1 MGSKT
6 QDGGSHSKPVVAIVG
21 GGFAGTMVAVHLL
34 KSAQQPLR
42 IVLIERDDVPGRGV
56 AYRDQPECHLLNVRA
71 EAMSAFPSEPDHFLN
86 WLNAA
91 YSPCHPVGTA
101 EYLPRRLYGAYIE
114 SVLEQAQADA
124 RRGVTLELRSDEVLG
139 LSPSSS
145 GAKLRLKSGGSL
157 SANQIVLALGNP
169 GPADPPVSDG
179 GFYSSTRYQGHAWS
193 TPGLLAI
200 QRDERVLLVGSG
212 LTTLDWLAALRDR
225 GHRGRIHVVSRH
237 GLMPQLHRPASLHHL
252 SFDPLA
258 LPPKVSALLKRLRTE
273 IEMAEAAGG
282 DWRGV
287 IDALRP
293 YSQRLWQRL
302 APVEQRRFLRHVR
315 PYWEIHRHRAAPK
328 IVDTVYALLR
338 TGQLQVSAA
347 RLVRFEETGDGVDV
361 LLQPRHR
368 EQLETLSV
376 DRVVNCTGP
385 ESNYRRLNHPL
396 VRSLREKNLIEADEL
411 GLGLRTDDHGALLS
425 SDGIASSWLHTLGP
439 SRKGQLWETTAV
451 PEIRVQAQA
460 LALRLLQGVET
471 ARRTASATHMP
482 VPEAGSARVAP

>member
-1 MGSKT
+1 MVSIA
-6 QDGGSHSKPVVAIVG
+6 QDSVSRGKPVVAIVG

-34 KSAQQPLR
+34 KSAQRPLR
-42 IVLIERDDVPGRGV
+42 VVLIERDDMPGRGI

-71 EAMSAFPSEPDHFLN
+71 EAMSAFPAEPDHFLN

-91 YSPCHPVGTA
+91 CSPCHPVGTA

-114 SVLEQAQADA
+114 SILEQARADA
-124 RRGVTLELRSDEVLG
+124 RRAVTLELRSDEVLG
-139 LSPSSS
+139 LSPQAG
-145 GAKLRLKSGGSL
+145 GARLRLKSGGSL
-157 SANQIVLALGNP
+157 SANQVVLALGNP
-169 GPADPPVSDG
+169 GPADPPVADG
-179 GFYSSTRYQGHAWS
+179 GFYSSPRYQGNAWS

-200 QRDERVLLVGSG
+200 RREERVLLVGSG

-225 GHRGRIHVVSRH
+225 GHRGRIQVVSRH
-237 GLMPQLHRPASLHHL
+237 GLMPQLHRPAPSHSL
-252 SFDPLA
+252 SVDPLA
-258 LPPKVSALLKRLRTE
+258 LPPKVSVLLRQLR
-273 IEMAEAAGG
+273 AEVEKAAGG

-293 YSQRLWQRL
+293 CSQRLWQRL
-302 APVEQRRFLRHVR
+302 APIEQRRFLRHVR
-315 PYWEIHRHRAAPK
+315 PYWEIHRHRAAPR
-328 IVDTVYALLR
+328 IVDTVYDLLR
-338 TGQLQVSAA
+338 SGQLQVAAA
-347 RLVRFEETGDGVDV
+347 RLVRFEETADGVEV

-368 EQLETLSV
+368 DRLETLSV

-396 VRSLREKNLIEADEL
+396 VRSLREKKLIEADEL

-425 SDGIASSWLHTLGP
+425 TDGLASSWLHTLGP

-460 LALRLLQGVET
+460 LALRLLLQMEA
-471 ARRTASATHMP
+471 ARKALPMP
-482 VPEAGSARVAP
+482 AGIIAEQTARVAP